1 MPFPDFAPTLGV
13 QNVSEALYRLKSAL
27 APGSTGAP
35 GVTNYYVNT
44 IARYHYIPGVAGV
57 EVSNA
62 TGFVGVGALV
72 FNPNDYNPGVPSAP
86 QHVKFQA
93 ILETATG
100 VTATLQLYNLSVG
113 TGISGSQ
120 LYTTYGTPTF
130 VASADLSLPNAHQLY
145 EVQLRVQAGTST
157 DQATVK
163 MARLEISHG

>member
-13 QNVSEALYRLKSAL
+13 QNVSEAIYRLKSAM

-44 IARYHYIPGVAGV
+44 IARYHYIPGVAGK

-62 TGFVGVGALV
+62 TGFVGIGALT
-72 FNPNDYNPGVPSAP
+72 FNPQDFVPGVPSFP

-93 ILETATG
+93 IMETATG

-113 TGISGSQ
+113 TGVSGSE
-120 LYTTYGTPTF
+120 LFTTYAVPTY
-130 VASADLSLPNAHQLY
+130 ASSPDLSLPSGPQLY
-145 EVQLRVQAGTST
+145 EVQLRIQAGTST
-157 DQATVK
+157 DQAVVK